1 MAKGK
6 VLTISLQKGGVGKS
20 TTTAIIAH
28 LMSQEGFKVLAIDMD
43 TQGNLT
49 NLLSGVEPEDLG
61 DRTIF
66 EAIRDENISPYIARL
81 KPELHLVGGNDNLA
95 FLSELLYIEKGL
107 RSRKEVNL
115 MLDKIISPIKNDYD
129 FILIDTPPSLAE
141 PMRMAISASDFLV
154 IPAEAAKHS
163 FKAIDKLIETADAA
177 KKYIKHDLV
186 ILGVLRTMTDSIWNT
201 SKAFVELIGEDYP
214 DLVFNTIIKRKAATA
229 RIPVHGFAENK
240 ELNKAIGK
248 YEEFYK
254 ELKVRMGVAD
264 HV

>member
-1 MAKGK
+1 MGK
-6 VLTISLQKGGVGKS
+6 ILTISLQKGGVGKS

-28 LMSQEGFKVLAIDMD
+28 LMASEGFKVLAIDID

-49 NLLSGVEPEDLG
+49 NLLSGVEPEDFG
-61 DRTIF
+61 DKTIF
-66 EAIRDENISPYIARL
+66 EALKDGNISPYIARMN
-81 KPELHLVGGNDNLA
+81 PDLHLVAANDNLA
-95 FLSELLYIEKGL
+95 FLSEMIYIEKGL

-115 MLDKIISPIKNDYD
+115 MLNNIIEPIKNDYD

-141 PMRMAISASDFLV
+141 PMRMAISASDFIV

-163 FKAIDKLIETADAA
+163 FKAIDKFIETADAA
-177 KKYIKHDLV
+177 KKYIKHDLE
-186 ILGVLRTMTDSIWNT
+186 ILGILRTMTDSIWNS

-229 RIPVHGFAENK
+229 RIPVHGFSDNK
-240 ELNKAIGK
+240 ELQKAIGK
-248 YEEFYK
+248 YEEFYV
-254 ELKVRMGVAD
+254 ELKERMGVAD